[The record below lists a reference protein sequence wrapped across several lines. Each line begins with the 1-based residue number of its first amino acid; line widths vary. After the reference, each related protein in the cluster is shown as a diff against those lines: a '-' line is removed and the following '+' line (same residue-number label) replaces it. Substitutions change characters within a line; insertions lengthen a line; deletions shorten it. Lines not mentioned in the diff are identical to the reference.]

1 MIEGLRRV
9 FNSGV
14 TKSYEW
20 RKKQLDGMLKLL
32 EENRDKI
39 AQGLKEDRSTKG
51 FENLTKYERKSV
63 SLSSLQPFDVKQ
75 ILVGLCRI

>member
-1 MIEGLRRV
+1 MIEGLRKV

-14 TKSYEW
+14 TKSCEW

-39 AQGLKEDRSTKG
+39 AQGLKEDLHKVDCM
-51 FENLTKYERKSV
+51 NL
-63 SLSSLQPFDVKQ
+63 
-75 ILVGLCRI
+75 

>member
-1 MIEGLRRV
+1 MIEDLRKV

-39 AQGLKEDRSTKG
+39 AQGLKEDLHKVDCM
-51 FENLTKYERKSV
+51 NL
-63 SLSSLQPFDVKQ
+63 
-75 ILVGLCRI
+75 

>member
-39 AQGLKEDRSTKG
+39 AQGLKEDLHK
-51 FENLTKYERKSV
+51 
-63 SLSSLQPFDVKQ
+63 
-75 ILVGLCRI
+75 VGTMYIAIC